1 LIKEKHLV
9 QGVKSELETK
19 LEEKTQQISNLQE
32 TIKDLEAAKIDMH
45 TEVTVHQEQKTTAL
59 AQLQR
64 VEASLK
70 NLENQ
75 LDQQREKNSDMTN
88 DIDRLDKQLVDVKS
102 SLHGKIVALH
112 QEKDA
117 TLLELQKSQA
127 SISNFENVIEQQNKE
142 CSSLQQANDELQKT
156 IYTLTKKSEQGKA
169 KLQEDVARLDKKLV
183 ELRRSLH
190 TKIAALHEDKDATL
204 IQL

>member
-1 LIKEKHLV
+1 MEYSKLRETITDTKAENESLIKEKHLV

-59 AQLQR
+59 AQLQQ

-88 DIDRLDKQLVDVKS
+88 DIARLNKQLLDVRS

-112 QEKDA
+112 QEKGA

-127 SISNFENVIEQQNKE
+127 SISNFENVIEQ
-142 CSSLQQANDELQKT
+142 
-156 IYTLTKKSEQGKA
+156 
-169 KLQEDVARLDKKLV
+169 
-183 ELRRSLH
+183 
-190 TKIAALHEDKDATL
+190 
-204 IQL
+204 